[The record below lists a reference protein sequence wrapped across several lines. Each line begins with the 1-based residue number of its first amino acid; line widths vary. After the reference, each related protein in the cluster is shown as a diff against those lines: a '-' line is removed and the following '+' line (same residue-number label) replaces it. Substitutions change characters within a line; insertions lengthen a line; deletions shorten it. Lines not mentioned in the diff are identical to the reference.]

1 MKKINRAQMIF
12 TESFKKPQLKKLKEA
27 VKLKEDTINS
37 KFADEVAKA
46 IKTLESIPAN
56 VFYTA
61 LGIYE
66 WTGETNPSEEVCNK
80 VYDFLDDVDTV
91 YDEYV
96 RGEVQSICN
105 GDSEETSVED
115 ENSEDAPELVLDN
128 DEDTDLGV
136 EIVDDENNIQEESFK
151 KTDECNI
158 TEDKHIKLKEPSC
171 GFAKN
176 SPTNRNLVDFTD
188 VD

>member
-27 VKLKEDTINS
+27 KVNS
-37 KFADEVAKA
+37 NFANEVAKA
-46 IKTLESIPAN
+46 IKTLKSIPAN

-66 WTGETNPSEEVCNK
+66 WTGETNPSEDVCQK
-80 VYDFLDDVDTV
+80 VYDFLDGVDTV

-96 RGEVQSICN
+96 RGQVQSICN
-105 GDSEETSVED
+105 GDSEE
-115 ENSEDAPELVLDN
+115 DAPELVLDN
-128 DEDTDLGV
+128 EDSLEDEDANLDV
-136 EIVDDENNIQEESFK
+136 EIVDNEENIQEESLE
-151 KTDECNI
+151 KTNECNI

-176 SPTNRNLVDFTD
+176 SPTNRNLDNFKD
-188 VD
+188 IE

>member
-27 VKLKEDTINS
+27 VKLKEDTVNS
-37 KFADEVAKA
+37 KFANDVAKA
-46 IKTLESIPAN
+46 IKTLESIPADI
-56 VFYTA
+56 FYTA

-66 WTGETNPSEEVCNK
+66 WTGETNPSEEVCKN
-80 VYDFLDDVDTV
+80 VYHFLNDVDTV

-96 RGEVQSICN
+96 RGQVQSICN
-105 GDSEETSVED
+105 GDSEETPVED
-115 ENSEDAPELVLDN
+115 ENTEDAPELVLDN
-128 DEDTDLGV
+128 DDADLGV
-136 EIVDDENNIQEESFK
+136 EIVDNEEDIQEESLK